1 MHRVRS
7 LALLALTLGAACHE
21 FRTADPMR
29 PRVEPVRVEFA
40 TPQNIILRRQSDSIL
55 VGVHRLDGTLVW
67 SDRDSLRVGVTSA
80 ELADG
85 WHPIQAPSDAVV
97 PMGSAVR
104 VEHRV
109 LSKTRTA
116 AVIAGMWAATVAL
129 IVANLK

>member
-21 FRTADPMR
+21 FRPADPAR

-85 WHPIQAPSDAVV
+85 WRAIQAPSDAVV
-97 PMGSAVR
+97 PMGSAVH

-116 AVIAGMWAATVAL
+116 AVIVGMWAATVAL
-129 IVANLK
+129 IAANLK